1 MGSREDGPL
10 DLVLFGAPMDYTAS
24 GLPGARYGPRA
35 IREASWDLE
44 EYSPAIGRDLTEVN
58 LRDYGDLVLPF
69 GEVTESLRLIELA
82 QSEILA
88 AGGRPL
94 ALGGDHLVS
103 LPLITEV
110 FRHHPDLRVVH
121 LDAHADL
128 REEYR
133 GSRYSHATVMRRVVE
148 AIGPDRLWQ
157 FGIRSGT
164 REEWQGSY
172 RRFTDL
178 EAFAQA
184 VAAGPIYLSL
194 DIDVL
199 DPAFAP
205 GTGTLEPGGLTSWE
219 LLTALGALRGANLVG
234 ADIVEVLPARDPGG
248 RTATLAAKIL
258 REIILATGRPSSGVA

>member
-44 EYSPAIGRDLTEVN
+44 EYSPALDRDLDDVY

-69 GEVTESLRLIELA
+69 GEVAESLRLIALA
-82 QSEILA
+82 QAEILEQ
-88 AGGRPL
+88 GGRPL

-110 FRHHPDLRVVH
+110 FRRHPDLRVVH

-148 AIGPDRLWQ
+148 TVGPDRLWQ

-164 REEWQGSY
+164 RDEWQGSY
-172 RRFTDL
+172 RRFADL
-178 EAFAQA
+178 DALAQV
-184 VAAGPIYLSL
+184 VAEGPIYLSL
-194 DIDVL
+194 DIDIL

-205 GTGTLEPGGLTSWE
+205 GTGTLEPGGLTSRE
-219 LLTALGALRGANLVG
+219 LLGALGVFRDANLVG

-248 RTATLAAKIL
+248 RTAIVAAKIL
-258 REIILATGRPSSGVA
+258 REIILATGRPSGGVA